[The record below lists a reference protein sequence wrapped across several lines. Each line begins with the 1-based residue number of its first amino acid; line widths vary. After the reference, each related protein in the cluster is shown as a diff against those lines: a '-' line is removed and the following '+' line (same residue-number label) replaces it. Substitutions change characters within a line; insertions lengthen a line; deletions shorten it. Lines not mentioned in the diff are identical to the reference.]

1 MATEYPGYS
10 SILDD
15 RPFCY
20 FKPSFVGDMPI
31 FVGSR
36 LHPQDQAAGVG
47 VGSQGPALLWQAAA
61 WLASW
66 QSALG
71 FGNLGFSEFLGA
83 KKMD

>member
-1 MATEYPGYS
+1 MTDPFAT
-10 SILDD
+10 
-15 RPFCY
+15 

-71 FGNLGFSEFLGA
+71 LGCGNMLRCAWQILDSVSF
-83 KKMD
+83 